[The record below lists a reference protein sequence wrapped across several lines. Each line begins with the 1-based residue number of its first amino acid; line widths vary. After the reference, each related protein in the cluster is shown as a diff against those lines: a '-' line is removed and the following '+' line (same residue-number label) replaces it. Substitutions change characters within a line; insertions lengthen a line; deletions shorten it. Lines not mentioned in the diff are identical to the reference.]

1 MLQSFRVSHPKVAGS
16 GFGLLLRCCFPART
30 WDIGVPEASVK
41 FIEFASAK
49 WRGREPGANPSAP
62 RNSCNRCEILG
73 GFFGATWHFLD
84 IVREDSLAGV
94 GRCSIQCHRVDLE
107 SRNAGV
113 LNFVPW
119 NGGGKRS
126 VENGNYESQT
136 QQQYISHQENPNP
149 RPVQAFPASVRPRR
163 CLLRLPL
170 QKGRR
175 FPFNVAF
182 FELLCGAEPNCIRCS
197 STFRSHFH
205 DSGAYEDSTM
215 LGASVLGEALGFS
228 QLQGPLIRTRAA

>member
-1 MLQSFRVSHPKVAGS
+1 MERPGTRSRPLSSKELLQS
-16 GFGLLLRCCFPART
+16 LR
-30 WDIGVPEASVK
+30 D
-41 FIEFASAK
+41 
-49 WRGREPGANPSAP
+49 P
-62 RNSCNRCEILG
+62 RG

-84 IVREDSLAGV
+84 IVCEDSLAGV

-107 SRNAGV
+107 SGNAGV

-119 NGGGKRS
+119 TWRWEEIGRKRELRFS
-126 VENGNYESQT
+126 NAAAIHLSSGESQACSSFSGFCSSSEVSSSSSFAERT
-136 QQQYISHQENPNP
+136 KVS
-149 RPVQAFPASVRPRR
+149 
-163 CLLRLPL
+163 L
-170 QKGRR
+170 QCC
-175 FPFNVAF
+175 F

-228 QLQGPLIRTRAA
+228 ELQGP